1 MDVGAGQLPSAK
13 TYFLHF
19 LQECQ
24 IIVFV
29 TVKLQYLMQSYVPIC
44 ICWHSRYTDGYNQ
57 RKDLEG
63 QNTENAVAAF

>member
-1 MDVGAGQLPSAK
+1 MDVGAGQLPCAK

-44 ICWHSRYTDGYNQ
+44 
-57 RKDLEG
+57 
-63 QNTENAVAAF
+63 